1 VSQAAEN
8 VGSSSPMAPQNDNSF
23 LRAKRSSSQF
33 VPLDEAILST
43 IHFSGRSDPQ
53 HNSFLWMKRS
63 SSQFVPQDEA
73 IFRLRKD
80 KTFWSFVEALF
91 KN

>member
-1 VSQAAEN
+1 
-8 VGSSSPMAPQNDNSF
+8 
-23 LRAKRSSSQF
+23 
-33 VPLDEAILST
+33 
-43 IHFSGRSDPQ
+43 
-53 HNSFLWMKRS
+53 MKRS

-73 IFRLRKD
+73 ILHHNSFLWMKRSSAQFVPQDEAILRLSKD